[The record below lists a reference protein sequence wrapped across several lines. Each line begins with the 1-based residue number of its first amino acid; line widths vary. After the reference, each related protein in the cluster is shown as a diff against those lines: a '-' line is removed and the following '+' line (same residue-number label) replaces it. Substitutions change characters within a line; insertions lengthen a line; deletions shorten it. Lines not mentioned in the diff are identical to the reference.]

1 MYKFVNLNAFWKENG
16 LGEVNWK
23 KIVQLAIIV
32 SKYRLSQL
40 KQVNFTLSTFD
51 FIFYSVY
58 SFTPYPRVS
67 MIVRFFAV

>member
-1 MYKFVNLNAFWKENG
+1 MYKFVNLNAFWKENE

-40 KQVNFTLSTFD
+40 KQVNFTLSSFD
-51 FIFYSVY
+51 FIPFIALSHI
-58 SFTPYPRVS
+58 RG
-67 MIVRFFAV
+67 